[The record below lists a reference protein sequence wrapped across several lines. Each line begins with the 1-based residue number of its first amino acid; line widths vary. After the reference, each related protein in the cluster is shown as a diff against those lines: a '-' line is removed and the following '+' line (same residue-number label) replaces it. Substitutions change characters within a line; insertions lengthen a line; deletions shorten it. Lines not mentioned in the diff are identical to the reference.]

1 MDVHKETIDMVVLRN
16 DSREVEVEKRLRNDN
31 GVLHKFFDRLLKDG
45 AVAAGYEAGC
55 MGFEL
60 CRRLRGMGVSCV
72 VIAPG
77 KVPRKPS
84 ERVKTDR
91 RDARVL
97 AQLLKHDE
105 VETVNVPKDCDE
117 AVRDYLR
124 AREDIR
130 RELTHYRQRLGHLL
144 LRHGYLYSGKNWTL
158 GHRRW
163 LRGLEY
169 SEPMMGE
176 TVDLYYN
183 RILELEAKLGEMAER
198 IRELGEGERYRERV
212 GRLRCLRGVDW
223 LTALSVVVEIGDFK
237 RFGRAEQFM
246 GFLGLVP
253 SEHSSGGK
261 RRQGGI
267 TKAGNSHV
275 RRLLVEAAWHYR
287 SYRTPSKKLV
297 ERRAGQPERYTS
309 YADRASRRLS
319 RKYSRLLYRGKP
331 SQVAVTAVTREL
343 AGFVWGLMVDRT
355 DPADRAA

>member
-1 MDVHKETIDMVVLRN
+1 VLRN
-16 DSREVEVEKRLRNDN
+16 DSREVELEKRVRHDEAVLR
-31 GVLHKFFDRLLKDG
+31 KFFGRLVNEG

-60 CRRLRGMGVSCV
+60 CRQLRELGVSCV

-97 AQLLKHDE
+97 AGLLKYGE
-105 VETVNVPKDCDE
+105 VETVRVPSEADE
-117 AVRDYLR
+117 AIRDYLR

-144 LRHGYLYSGKNWTL
+144 LRHGYVYRGKNWTL

-163 LRGLEY
+163 LKGLEY
-169 SEPMMGE
+169 AEPMVAE
-176 TVDLYYN
+176 TVELYYH
-183 RILELEAKLGEMAER
+183 RILELEAKLEEMAGR
-198 IRELGEGERYRERV
+198 IQELGEGERYRERV
-212 GRLRCLRGVDW
+212 ARLRCLRGVDW
-223 LTALSVVVEIGDFK
+223 LTALSVVVEIGDFR
-237 RFGRAEQFM
+237 RFSRAEQFM

-253 SEHSSGGK
+253 SEHSSGEK

-287 SYRTPSKKLV
+287 SYHAPSKKLIQ
-297 ERRAGQPERYTS
+297 RRAGQPERITS

-319 RKYSRLLYRGKP
+319 RKYQRLLYRGKP

-343 AGFVWGLMVDRT
+343 AGFMWGLMVDRT
-355 DPADRAA
+355 EPADVAA